1 MLSPSAFIILASG
14 KIKHT
19 HTDRR
24 TGATCA
30 QRISLTYPVTWQEH
44 SSKSIVCPAIHT
56 HELAHWLSSIPIH
69 LRSAIEHRWALISS
83 RVSRRIQHRAT
94 HRRDVPGYVF
104 SFSFFPF
111 PSSSL
116 CSLPLPRY
124 RRFSFFFNVIFLQFR
139 SFRFVSTRSVAVV
152 IFYINWHWGSACH
165 VGPGAAARGAY
176 EMAFMLYVPVN
187 CSL

>member
-1 MLSPSAFIILASG
+1 MCQARSSCLATPALQRSMNIECWVPNVWMNKWIVSSECCRQAHLSFWQAEKLN
-14 KIKHT
+14 T
-19 HTDRR
+19 HTDRQ

-56 HELAHWLSSIPIH
+56 YLYVLAHWLSSIPIH

-124 RRFSFFFNVIFLQFR
+124 RRFSFFL
-139 SFRFVSTRSVAVV
+139 
-152 IFYINWHWGSACH
+152 
-165 VGPGAAARGAY
+165 
-176 EMAFMLYVPVN
+176 M
-187 CSL
+187 